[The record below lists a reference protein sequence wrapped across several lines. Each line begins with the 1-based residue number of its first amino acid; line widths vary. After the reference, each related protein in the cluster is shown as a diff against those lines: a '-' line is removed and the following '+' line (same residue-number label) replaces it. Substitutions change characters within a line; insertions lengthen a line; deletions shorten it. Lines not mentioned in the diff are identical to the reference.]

1 MEPVSVKIK
10 PLSSE
15 NFNSQE
21 EQQQKQ
27 EQRVSRMFYATR
39 LINKQYK

>member
-1 MEPVSVKIK
+1 MFPVSVKIK

-21 EQQQKQ
+21 EEQQKQ
-27 EQRVSRMFYATR
+27 QRMSRMFYATR
-39 LINKQYK
+39 LINEQYK